1 MDMFF
6 CGVLVGVMFVIF
18 VRLFLDWYFD
28 FKRIYKQASEEVL
41 YEMRN
46 GILSDK
52 EKESIERWH
61 KEFKRIRDEESKKD

>member
-28 FKRIYKQASEEVL
+28 LKRIYKQASEEVL

-46 GILSDK
+46 GILTDK
-52 EKESIERWH
+52 EKESIERWS
-61 KEFKRIRDEESKKD
+61 KEFEAIKNGTLKKD